1 MEFKPRKIIKK
12 LEENI
17 NNSYSLPIFKGYKA
31 INKAGVE
38 KLIDELYANLPDDV
52 KKAREYLRDRQYNFN
67 PGQKENI
74 FHTIQD
80 IENKLAEGY
89 PLAQV
94 VIINIRELET
104 LLNKLQ
110 NNLPEEITKAEILD
124 K

>member
-1 MEFKPRKIIKK
+1 MEFKTRKIIKK

-67 PGQKENI
+67 PGKKE
-74 FHTIQD
+74 
-80 IENKLAEGY
+80 
-89 PLAQV
+89 
-94 VIINIRELET
+94 
-104 LLNKLQ
+104 
-110 NNLPEEITKAEILD
+110 
-124 K
+124 

>member
-1 MEFKPRKIIKK
+1 MEFKTRKIIKK

-67 PGQKENI
+67 PGKKENI